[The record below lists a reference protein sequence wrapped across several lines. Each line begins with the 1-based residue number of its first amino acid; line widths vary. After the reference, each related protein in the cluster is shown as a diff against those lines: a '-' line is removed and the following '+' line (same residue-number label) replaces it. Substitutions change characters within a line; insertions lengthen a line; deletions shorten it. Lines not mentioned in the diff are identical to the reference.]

1 MALPP
6 IETVDSDPELPEKAD
21 VVVIGGGII
30 GVSAA
35 YQLARKGLR
44 VALVEKGRV
53 GAEQS
58 SRNWGWCRIQGR
70 TLPEVP
76 LAQLSLSIWSDM
88 QRETGFDVGFRR
100 TGLAVVTKDPA
111 ELADWEEWTERAR
124 DFQLDTRMLSSDEL
138 RELVPDSGT
147 RWLGGMYSATD
158 GRAEPLKAAP
168 LIARAAR
175 KLGVTIHQGCAA
187 RGLETKAGAVSAVV
201 TEKGRIRAGA
211 VLCAGG
217 AWSSMFL
224 RHHGLSFPQ
233 AGVFASACRTGPA
246 PEVYAGGMY
255 EAGYAFRRRDDGGY
269 TVAVGGAGRVEL
281 TPQNLRHALTFV
293 PLYLKR
299 RKKVRL
305 RLGRAF
311 FSGPEAFT
319 RWTNEQVSPFEKIR
333 VLDPP
338 PDMRLIDAAMAR
350 FRADY
355 PVLKDIEVA
364 DAWGGFIDSTPD
376 ARPVISPV
384 EALPGLTLAAG
395 FSGHGFGLGPG
406 AGRLAADL
414 VAGDPPSV
422 DPHAFRFSRFSDGTK
437 LRPSSWV

>member
-6 IETVDSDPELPEKAD
+6 IETVESDPDLPEKTD

-35 YQLARKGLR
+35 YQLAKKGLR

-58 SRNWGWCRIQGR
+58 SRNWGWCRVQGR
-70 TLPEVP
+70 SLPEVP
-76 LAQLSLSIWSDM
+76 LAQLSLSIWSGL
-88 QRETGFDVGFRR
+88 QGETGLDTGFRR

-124 DFQLDTRMLSSDEL
+124 PFQLDTRMLSSEEL
-138 RELVPDSGT
+138 KAMVPDASAP
-147 RWLGGMYSATD
+147 WIGGMYSATD

-175 KLGVTIHQGCAA
+175 KLGVTIHQDCAA
-187 RGLETKAGAVSAVV
+187 RGLEMKAGAVSAVV

-217 AWSSMFL
+217 AWASMFL

-233 AGVFASACRTGPA
+233 AGVFASACRTTPA
-246 PEVYAGGMY
+246 PEVFEGGISD
-255 EAGYAFRRRDDGGY
+255 AGYAFRRRDDGGY
-269 TVAVGGAGRVEL
+269 TVAIGGAGRVEL
-281 TPQNLRHALTFV
+281 TPQNLRHAMTFV

-311 FSGPEAFT
+311 FSGPEAYAS
-319 RWTNEQVSPFEKIR
+319 WSNDQVSPFEQIR
-333 VLDPP
+333 VFDPP

-355 PVLKDIEVA
+355 PVLKDLKVT

-376 ARPVISPV
+376 ARPVISPIDKI
-384 EALPGLTLAAG
+384 PGFFLAAG

-414 VAGDPPSV
+414 IAGDAPSV

>member
-1 MALPP
+1 MVLPL
-6 IETVDSDPELPEKAD
+6 ETVEDDPELPEKAD

-35 YQLARKGLR
+35 YSLARKGLR

-58 SRNWGWCRIQGR
+58 SRNWGWCRVQGR
-70 TLPEVP
+70 SLPEVP
-76 LAQLSLSIWSDM
+76 LAKASLAIWSDM
-88 QRETGFDVGFRR
+88 QRETGFDMGFRR
-100 TGLAVVTKDPA
+100 TGLAVVTNDPS
-111 ELADWEEWTERAR
+111 ELAGWEEWTERAR
-124 DFQLDTRMLSSDEL
+124 PHQLDTRMLSSAEVQAL
-138 RELVPDSGT
+138 LPDASA
-147 RWLGGMYSATD
+147 RWLGGMYSPSD
-158 GRAEPLKAAP
+158 GLAEPLKAAP
-168 LIARAAR
+168 YIARAAR

-187 RGLETKAGAVSAVV
+187 RGLETAGGAVSAVV

-217 AWSSMFL
+217 AWTSMFCR
-224 RHHGLSFPQ
+224 RHGISLPQ
-233 AGVFASACRTGPA
+233 AGVFASACRTEPA
-246 PEVYAGGMY
+246 PEVYEGG
-255 EAGYAFRRRDDGGY
+255 AVVTGYAFRRRDDGGY
-269 TVAVGGAGRVEL
+269 TVAISGAGRVEL
-281 TPQNLRHALTFV
+281 TPQNLRYALKFV

-305 RLGRAF
+305 RLGRSF
-311 FSGPEAFT
+311 FSGPESFA
-319 RWTNEQVSPFEKIR
+319 RWSLDQVSPFERIR

-338 PDMRLIDAAMAR
+338 PSMDLIDAAMAR

-355 PVLKDIEVA
+355 PALKDLKVA
-364 DAWGGFIDSTPD
+364 EAWGGFIDSTPD

-384 EALPGLTLAAG
+384 EALPGFFLAAG

-414 VAGDPPSV
+414 VAGDAPIV
-422 DPHAFRFSRFSDGTK
+422 DPHAFRHARFSDGTK
-437 LRPSSWV
+437 LRPSAWV

>member
-1 MALPP
+1 MPLPP
-6 IETVDSDPELPEKAD
+6 IETVESDPELPEKAD
-21 VVVIGGGII
+21 AVVIGGGII

-35 YQLARKGLR
+35 YSLAQKGLR

-70 TLPEVP
+70 SLPEVP
-76 LAQLSLSIWSDM
+76 LAQLSLSLWAEM

-100 TGLAVVTKDPA
+100 TGLAVVTSDPA
-111 ELADWEEWTERAR
+111 ELAEWEEWTERAR
-124 DFQLDTRMLSSDEL
+124 PFQLDTRMLSGDEL
-138 RELVPDSGT
+138 RELVPGSAT

-187 RGLETKAGAVSAVV
+187 RGLETKAGAVAAVV
-201 TEKGRIRAGA
+201 TEKGRIRTGA

-217 AWSSMFL
+217 AWSAMFL
-224 RHHGLSFPQ
+224 RHHGISFPQ

-246 PEVYAGGMY
+246 PEVYEGGIAQ
-255 EAGYAFRRRDDGGY
+255 AGYAFRRRDDGGY
-269 TVAVGGAGRVEL
+269 TVAIGGAGRVEL

-311 FSGPEAFT
+311 FSGPETFA

-338 PDMRLIDAAMAR
+338 PDMRLIDAAMTR

-355 PVLKDIEVA
+355 PALKDIEVA

-376 ARPVISPV
+376 ARPVISPL
-384 EALPGLTLAAG
+384 EALPGCYLAAG

-414 VAGDPPSV
+414 VAGDTPAV
-422 DPHAFRFSRFSDGTK
+422 DPQAFRFSRFSDGTK
-437 LRPSSWV
+437 LRPSAWV